1 LLLTEN
7 ALLMIRFYN
16 PRTLTLAVLLCWFS
30 AVFAGN
36 DQDRINWKDDQGR
49 KQGHWIIFG
58 KDRPEQGVPPE
69 GKIEEGDY
77 KDDRKIGIWIKY
89 HNDGVT
95 PRLKGEYDFGRPK
108 GSFTK
113 YYPNGKVQEEGVYD
127 KGKYLGAMKRYYED
141 GTLMYDGNY
150 DGEGLENGKI
160 VYYYPNGK
168 VEYEY
173 TAKAGTPSGKGVRY
187 WPNGDIKEEVVF
199 DDSGEVSSFVA
210 REMVNKPE
218 EIKAPADKETKAAPA
233 PKNAVVKTGT
243 FNKNGYNKLYNENE
257 ELWMDGDF
265 KNGLLY
271 DGKLYVYDKDGILLK
286 IEVYKK
292 GKYHSDGQL

>member
-1 LLLTEN
+1 MIQIYTIRTFSLALLLS
-7 ALLMIRFYN
+7 L
-16 PRTLTLAVLLCWFS
+16 FS
-30 AVFAGN
+30 ASFAAN

-58 KDRPEQGVPPE
+58 KDRPEQGAPPE

-77 KDDRKIGIWIKY
+77 KDDRKVGIWIKY

-150 DGEGLENGKI
+150 DNEGQESGKI

-173 TAKAGTPSGKGVRY
+173 TAKEGVPTGKGVRY
-187 WPNGDIKEEVVF
+187 WPNGDIKEEVTF
-199 DDSGEVSSFVA
+199 DASGEVSSFVA

-218 EIKAPADKETKAAPA
+218 EIKAPTDKETKAAPV
-233 PKNAVVKTGT
+233 PKNATVKTGT

-271 DGKLYVYDKDGILLK
+271 DGKLFVYDKDGILLK
-286 IEVYKK
+286 IEIYKK

>member
-1 LLLTEN
+1 MIQIFTIRTFSLALLLS
-7 ALLMIRFYN
+7 
-16 PRTLTLAVLLCWFS
+16 WFS
-30 AVFAGN
+30 VSFAAN

-108 GSFTK
+108 GAFTK

-141 GTLMYDGNY
+141 GTIMYAGNY
-150 DGEGLENGKI
+150 DGEGQESGKI

-173 TAKAGTPSGKGVRY
+173 TAKDGVPSGKGVRY
-187 WPNGDIKEEVVF
+187 WPNGDIKEEVTF
-199 DDSGEVSSFVA
+199 DASGEVSSFVA

-218 EIKAPADKETKAAPA
+218 EIKAPTDKETKAAPV
-233 PKNAVVKTGT
+233 PKNATVKTGT

-271 DGKLYVYDKDGILLK
+271 DGKLFVYDKDGILLK
-286 IEVYKK
+286 IEIYKK

>member
-1 LLLTEN
+1 
-7 ALLMIRFYN
+7 MIRFYN
-16 PRTLTLAVLLCWFS
+16 PQTLSLAVLLCWFS
-30 AVFAGN
+30 AVFAVN

-77 KDDRKIGIWIKY
+77 KDDRKVGIWIKY
-89 HNDGVT
+89 HNDGIT

-141 GTLMYDGNY
+141 GTIMYTGNY
-150 DGEGLENGKI
+150 DGDGLESGKV

-173 TAKAGTPSGKGVRY
+173 TAKAGVPSGKGVRY
-187 WPNGDIKEEVVF
+187 WPNGDVKEEVTF
-199 DDSGEVSSFVA
+199 DESGEVASFVA

-218 EIKAPADKETKAAPA
+218 EIKAPTDKETKAAPT
-233 PKNAVVKTGT
+233 PKNATVKTGT